1 MIYFHG
7 TTDFRLDG
15 RSAVTLGKFDGIHRG
30 HQKLMLKILDKKH
43 EGLLSTVFAIN
54 GRKKYLILTR
64 EEQRE
69 LLENMGA
76 DALIDCPFIPE
87 IYTMTPEDF
96 VRKILIERLHAAYVA
111 VGTDFRFGHNR
122 AGSAQYLKDNG
133 KRFGFEVDIVEKEK
147 YHSREISSTY
157 IRETLETADM
167 ETAER
172 LLGRPYFISGTVV
185 HGNHIGS
192 GMGMPTANLIPT
204 QEKLLP
210 PDGVYFSDVLADGNI
225 YHGFTNIGYKPTV
238 NGKFR
243 GVETYIDTGD
253 LDLYG
258 KKIRIDLRHFERP
271 EIKFDNMEQLK
282 EQIQKD
288 ISLGREYFGE

>member
-15 RSAVTLGKFDGIHRG
+15 KSAVTLGKFDGVHRG

-54 GRKKYLILTR
+54 GREKYLILTR

-76 DALIDCPFIPE
+76 DVLIDCPFVPE
-87 IYTMTPEDF
+87 IYTMTPEEF
-96 VRKILIERLHAAYVA
+96 VQGILINRLHAAYIA
-111 VGTDFRFGHNR
+111 VGTDFHFGHNR
-122 AGSAQYLKDNG
+122 AGSAQFLKENEE
-133 KRFGFEVDIVEKEK
+133 RFGFQVDIVEKEK
-147 YHSREISSTY
+147 YRGREISSTY
-157 IRETLETADM
+157 IREILETADM
-167 ETAER
+167 ETAAK
-172 LLGRPYFISGTVV
+172 LLGRPFYVSGTVV
-185 HGNHIGS
+185 HGCHIGT
-192 GMGMPTANLIPT
+192 GMGMPTANLVPT
-204 QEKLLP
+204 PEKLLP
-210 PDGVYFSDVLADGNI
+210 PDGVYFSDVLAEGNI
-225 YHGFTNIGYKPTV
+225 YHGFTNVGYKPTV

-243 GVETYIDTGD
+243 GVETYIDAAN
-253 LDLYG
+253 LNLYG
-258 KKIRIDLRHFERP
+258 KRIKVALRHFERP
-271 EIKFDNMEQLK
+271 EIKFNSIEQLK